1 MLTKVI
7 SRLPASWI
15 HGAGQLQFK
24 IPVLGPVIGYFG
36 RKVLAG
42 QGVIRYGVGSG
53 LKFDAS
59 GGTCGYLFGTAEP
72 EEQEA
77 LARYLKP
84 GGVFYDIGANVGFFA
99 TLAGKLVGPGGKV
112 YAFEPSPAMAECVRR
127 NAASNNFTH
136 LTVVEAA
143 VSSAPGE
150 AELQLGDISGKNSI
164 VFGRT
169 EGAVKV
175 RVVSIDHLRQSE
187 NIAAPTVVMVDAEG
201 AEIEIL
207 KGMAQTIRESRPVI
221 MVEVHWLGQ
230 PFIEYVRE
238 NILSHGYTM
247 RPLVGTEIPQGKDR
261 YHAILEP
268 TGSATA

>member
-24 IPVLGPVIGYFG
+24 IPVLGPAIGYVG
-36 RKVLAG
+36 RKILAG
-42 QGVIRYGVGSG
+42 QGDIRYGVGAG

-77 LARYLKP
+77 LAGYLKP

-99 TLAGKLVGPGGKV
+99 TVAGKLVGPEGAV
-112 YAFEPSPAMAECVRR
+112 YAFEPSPVMAECVRR

-143 VSSAPGE
+143 VSSASGE

-164 VFGRT
+164 VFDRAS
-169 EGAVKV
+169 GAVKV
-175 RVVSIDHLRQSE
+175 RVVSIDYMRQRE
-187 NIAAPTVVMVDAEG
+187 NISPPTVVMVDAEG

-207 KGMAQTIRESRPVI
+207 KGMAQTIQQSRPVI
-221 MVEVHWLGQ
+221 MVEVHWLGE
-230 PFIEYVRE
+230 PFLAYCRE
-238 NILSHGYTM
+238 NILPLGYTM
-247 RPLVGTEIPQGKDR
+247 RPLIGTEIPEGKAR
-261 YHAILEP
+261 YHLILEP
-268 TGSATA
+268 VKSATA